1 MVPLAIAVTTLGEFA
16 TFTDAIPDW
25 YLPAVLSFFSLSLV
39 VNALVTGLI
48 ISKILIVYREIRIQ
62 GLESPVSGLGR
73 KLVPVLSILI
83 ESGMITLGVQLIQTL
98 MFKFDSMAYGIIHG
112 LVVMLYVRCF
122 TVNCWCLT
130 KFLF

>member
-1 MVPLAIAVTTLGEFA
+1 MFSQANVPLPIAVTTLGEFL
-16 TFTDAIPDW
+16 TFTDALPDW

-48 ISKILIVYREIRIQ
+48 ISKILSVYRETRIQ

-83 ESGMITLGVQLIQTL
+83 ESCLITLGVQLMQTL
-98 MFKFDSMAYGIIHG
+98 KFDIMAYAIIHG
-112 LVVMLYVRCF
+112 LVVMLYIRCV
-122 TVNCWCLT
+122 TVN
-130 KFLF
+130 